1 MGESAAETQEAELG
15 VIVCRRTIRWTRAAG
30 TCFASSFLEFN
41 GVTSAQPR
49 ELHRSAAETN
59 SQQMFRG
66 MDIGDSVGGD
76 NEASRLNRV

>member
-1 MGESAAETQEAELG
+1 MPPNNSLDASGGG
-15 VIVCRRTIRWTRAAG
+15 VFRIIVLRIQR
-30 TCFASSFLEFN
+30 
-41 GVTSAQPR
+41 VTTAQPR